1 MYNRKNAVTPLH
13 LIKTVSYA
21 ENAVTNAVTSD
32 INAVTFNKNR
42 SLNLIMM

>member
-21 ENAVTNAVTSD
+21 ENAVTSD
-32 INAVTFNKNR
+32 INAVIFNKNR